1 MAALIVI
8 GAILVFLL
16 FIILP
21 LSIKIV
27 REFQRLVIFR
37 LGRSIGQRGPGIVFL
52 FPIIDR
58 PQWVDLREFY
68 LEIPHQT
75 SITKDN
81 APISIDFITFYK
93 VIDPVMSV
101 IAIQDFAG
109 AALNIAATTLRS
121 VVGDISLDDV
131 LAKREE
137 INQILRA
144 KLDEITERWGVKVT
158 NVEIREIIPPPAV
171 QEAMTRQ
178 MSAERS
184 RRAVVTE
191 ADGTKEA
198 AVTVAEG
205 DKQANILKA
214 EGQRQAAILTA
225 EGFALALKTVFEAA
239 KGVDAKTMG
248 LQYLEALKVLGASPS
263 TKFVLPLEFT
273 GLLKGIGAFADQAFS
288 AADGNGSGTASS

>member
-1 MAALIVI
+1 MTALIVL
-8 GAILVFLL
+8 GALL
-16 FIILP
+16 FILLFVIVP
-21 LSIKIV
+21 LSLKIV
-27 REFQRLVIFR
+27 REYQRLVIFR
-37 LGRSIGQRGPGIVFL
+37 LGRCIGTRGPGMVFL
-52 FPIIDR
+52 IPVIDR

-81 APISIDFITFYK
+81 APISIDFIIFYK
-93 VIDPVMSV
+93 VVDSVMSV
-101 IAIQDFAG
+101 VEVQDFAG
-109 AALNIAATTLRS
+109 AALNIASTTLRS

-131 LAKREE
+131 LAKRDE
-137 INQILRA
+137 INVILRT

-214 EGQRQAAILTA
+214 EGERQSAILKA

-239 KGVDAKTMG
+239 KGVDEKTMG
-248 LQYLEALKVLGASPS
+248 LQYLEALKVLGSSPS
-263 TKFVLPLEFT
+263 TKFVVPLEFT
-273 GLLKGIGAFADQAFS
+273 GLMAGIGGYADRAF
-288 AADGNGSGTASS
+288 GNGEAKKK